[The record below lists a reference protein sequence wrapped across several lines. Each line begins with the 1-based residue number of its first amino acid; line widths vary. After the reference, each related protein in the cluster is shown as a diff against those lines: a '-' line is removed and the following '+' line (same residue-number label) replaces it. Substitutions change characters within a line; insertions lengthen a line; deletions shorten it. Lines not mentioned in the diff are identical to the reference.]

1 LQATRQKRPWQ
12 DALRDGITDPRE
24 LLDLLDLDPVLF
36 GGDRTAHRE
45 FRLRVPRGFVARMR
59 RRDPNDPLL
68 LQVLPQ
74 ASECQTVPG
83 FVEDPVGDAA
93 ALSAPG
99 LLQKYQGRALLT
111 VTGAC
116 AVNCRYCFRRH
127 FPYAGAGADPV
138 VSPQALAQLRA
149 DRSLSEIILSGG
161 DPLVID
167 DPRLADL
174 VDRLA
179 QIPHLR
185 RLRIHTRLPIVL
197 PERVDE
203 ALLDW
208 LGRTRLSPVVVVHAN
223 HARELDIEVRRA
235 LARLRSA
242 GVTLLNQSVLLCGIN
257 DSVPAL
263 ADLSERL
270 FEAGVLPYYL
280 HMLDRVRGAAHFE
293 VTEARA
299 AKLIDRLAA
308 QLPGYLVPRLV
319 REIPGAPGKT
329 PVPSPLSAGAS

>member
-1 LQATRQKRPWQ
+1 MITRLQATRQKRPWQ

-74 ASECQTVPG
+74 ASECETVSG

-127 FPYAGAGADPV
+127 FPYAEAGAD
-138 VSPQALAQLRA
+138 
-149 DRSLSEIILSGG
+149 
-161 DPLVID
+161 
-167 DPRLADL
+167 
-174 VDRLA
+174 
-179 QIPHLR
+179 
-185 RLRIHTRLPIVL
+185 
-197 PERVDE
+197 
-203 ALLDW
+203 
-208 LGRTRLSPVVVVHAN
+208 
-223 HARELDIEVRRA
+223 
-235 LARLRSA
+235 
-242 GVTLLNQSVLLCGIN
+242 
-257 DSVPAL
+257 
-263 ADLSERL
+263 
-270 FEAGVLPYYL
+270 
-280 HMLDRVRGAAHFE
+280 
-293 VTEARA
+293 
-299 AKLIDRLAA
+299 
-308 QLPGYLVPRLV
+308 
-319 REIPGAPGKT
+319 
-329 PVPSPLSAGAS
+329 